1 MAREHQFLPF
11 VLLVR
16 SCLCAGTRNEI
27 PEWKSGECESYDDWC
42 GWCQLYC
49 PSSSQGATPSPLVDD
64 VPHVAN
70 AASAA
75 YWSLLS
81 IYQKEVM
88 WFLYGIATD
97 PIRRLLWA
105 SWTML
110 TGWLAMRLS
119 MWWKESRSAQM
130 FRRTVRILKFH
141 LLAQAETASDLMAR
155 WYVRNGHRVWRVDG
169 QVWTTAPGGWA
180 PEFCTSR
187 DLDGTETTW
196 RLAARG
202 PQSRRQAIRT
212 PSGDLLLDDF
222 AAHVRQHMTLALP
235 DGDTEPEQ
243 PDCRAEP
250 SVAEQP
256 DCHEEPDGSSA

>member
-1 MAREHQFLPF
+1 
-11 VLLVR
+11 
-16 SCLCAGTRNEI
+16 
-27 PEWKSGECESYDDWC
+27 
-42 GWCQLYC
+42 
-49 PSSSQGATPSPLVDD
+49 
-64 VPHVAN
+64 
-70 AASAA
+70 
-75 YWSLLS
+75 
-81 IYQKEVM
+81 
-88 WFLYGIATD
+88 
-97 PIRRLLWA
+97 
-105 SWTML
+105 
-110 TGWLAMRLS
+110 MRLS

-187 DLDGTETTW
+187 ELDGTETTW

-235 DGDTEPEQ
+235 SKTPAALAKHHPPAIAPVPHTPQ
-243 PDCRAEP
+243 PWRPACLSLPLSQHQRP
-250 SVAEQP
+250 VPQKWQIQQTVQRLGK
-256 DCHEEPDGSSA
+256 GS